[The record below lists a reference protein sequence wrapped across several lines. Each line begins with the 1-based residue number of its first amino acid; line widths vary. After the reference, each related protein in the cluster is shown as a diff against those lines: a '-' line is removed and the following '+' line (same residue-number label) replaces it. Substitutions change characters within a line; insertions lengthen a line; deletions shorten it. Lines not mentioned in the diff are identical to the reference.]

1 MLVQLF
7 YMSSNTFL
15 LAGAISLLF
24 AGEAFCKDAFRNQH
38 VVPGAQS
45 VLLLL
50 IWGRLLVKKLMGQ
63 VMVKN
68 HDMGPSRKEAHWCG

>member
-1 MLVQLF
+1 
-7 YMSSNTFL
+7 MSSNTFL

-38 VVPGAQS
+38 R
-45 VLLLL
+45 LCTWHDLCFDRILL

>member
-45 VLLLL
+45 VL
-50 IWGRLLVKKLMGQ
+50 
-63 VMVKN
+63 
-68 HDMGPSRKEAHWCG
+68 